1 MSIELLIAFLALGTI
16 TGFLAGLLGL
26 GGGGLLVPIL
36 SSIFIYQGF
45 PNEQIMHFAL
55 GTSMACITITSFSSL
70 RAHHKKQSIDWT
82 LVKIMSIG
90 MIIGTF
96 IGTFFASMMST
107 RGLALFFSAFM
118 AYISIQMFTNKPV
131 TAYKEQTSNA
141 QLLSVS
147 FFIGGISAL
156 VSIGGGSLTV
166 PYLTWRNIDI
176 KKAIGTSAAL
186 GFPIA
191 VSGSI
196 GYLINGITISPE
208 IPNSLGFI
216 YLPALIAISIT
227 SYWTAPLGAKITHQL
242 PVSKI
247 KKIFSLLL
255 ILLSLKMLLSFY

>member
-1 MSIELLIAFLALGTI
+1 
-16 TGFLAGLLGL
+16 
-26 GGGGLLVPIL
+26 
-36 SSIFIYQGF
+36 
-45 PNEQIMHFAL
+45 MHLAL

-70 RAHHKKQSIDWT
+70 RAHHKKQSIDWN

-96 IGTFFASMMST
+96 IGTFFASIMST
-107 RGLALFFSAFM
+107 RSLALFFSAFM
-118 AYISIQMFTNKPV
+118 AYVSIQMFMNKPIS
-131 TAYKEQTSNA
+131 AHKEQTSNT

-166 PYLTWRNIDI
+166 PYLTWRNFDI

-191 VSGSI
+191 ISGSI
-196 GYLINGITISPE
+196 GYLINGITISNE
-208 IPNSLGFI
+208 IPYSLGFI

-255 ILLSLKMLLSFY
+255 ISLSIKMLLSFY